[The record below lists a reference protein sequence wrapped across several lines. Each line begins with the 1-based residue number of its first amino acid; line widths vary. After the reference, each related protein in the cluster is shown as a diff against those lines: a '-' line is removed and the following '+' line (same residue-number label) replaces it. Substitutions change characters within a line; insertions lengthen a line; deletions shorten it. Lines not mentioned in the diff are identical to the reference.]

1 MHPNAQ
7 TVLRGFQAFA
17 EGDMATMKSLFADD
31 VTWHVAGRNKW
42 SGDYTGPNSVVEYMS
57 GVAGEAAIDN
67 EAHAILADDD
77 HVVVMGK
84 TSSSR
89 NRKSFRGNTVYVF
102 HVSDGQI
109 AEAWVVPADQYGWDE
124 FWAD

>member
-17 EGDMATMKSLFADD
+17 DGDMATMKSLFAADA
-31 VTWHVAGRNKW
+31 TWHFAGRNRW
-42 SGDYTGPNSVVEYMS
+42 SGDYTGPDSIVEYMT

-67 EAHAILADDD
+67 EAHAVLADDD
-77 HVVVMGK
+77 HVVVLVK

-89 NRKSFRGNTVYVF
+89 NEKSYFGNTVFVF
-102 HVSDGQI
+102 HVNDGQI
-109 AEAWVVPADQYGWDE
+109 AEAWAVPSDQYGSDE

>member
-7 TVLRGFQAFA
+7 TVLRGLQAFA
-17 EGDMATMKSLFADD
+17 DGDMATMKSLFAADA
-31 VTWHVAGRNKW
+31 TWHFAGRNRW
-42 SGDYTGPNSVVEYMS
+42 SGDYTGPDSIVEYMT

-77 HVVVMGK
+77 HVVVIGK

-89 NRKSFRGNTVYVF
+89 NGKSFRGNTVYVF

-109 AEAWVVPADQYGWDE
+109 AEAWAVPADQYGSDE
-124 FWAD
+124 F

>member
-17 EGDMATMKSLFADD
+17 EGDMVTMKSLLADD
-31 VTWHVAGRNKW
+31 VTWHVAGRNRW
-42 SGDYTGPNSVVEYMS
+42 SGDYTGPDSIVEYMS
-57 GVAGEAAIDN
+57 GVASEAAIDN

-77 HVVVMGK
+77 HVVALFK
-84 TSSSR
+84 TSASR
-89 NRKSFRGNTVYVF
+89 NGKAFHGNAVYVF
-102 HVSDGQI
+102 HVSNGRI
-109 AEAWVVPADQYGWDE
+109 TEAWPVPADQYGFDE